1 MGAVAANVNF
11 QPTSQASSQAPEV
24 TIEMGAAPRNVRT
37 RILIVDDHPVF
48 CDGLR
53 ALLERVESLEVVG
66 QVGTSNDAFTSAR
79 RLNPEVILLDIELDN
94 NTVNGLDLIHRLRRI
109 CPDVKIAVLTAHSG
123 NEYLMNALRLGV
135 QAFLEKDMPSSALL
149 ATIQQVREGERVLPN
164 PHHLTLALTELGQ
177 VIQERD
183 RTQSGLNEREIEMLR
198 LAASGYNNKA
208 IGTYEFWSEITVKR
222 KMQVIYRK
230 LGVSSRAQAVA
241 EAIRLGFL

>member
-1 MGAVAANVNF
+1 MGAVTANVNF
-11 QPTSQASSQAPEV
+11 QPDSQTPSQTPAV
-24 TIEMGAAPRNVRT
+24 TIEMGTAPRIART
-37 RILIVDDHPVF
+37 RVLIVDDHPVF

-53 ALLERVESLEVVG
+53 ALLERAEGFEVVG
-66 QVGTSNDAFTSAR
+66 QAWTSSDAFTFAR
-79 RLNPEVILLDIELDN
+79 QLKPEMILLDIELDN
-94 NTVNGLDLIHRLRRI
+94 NTVNGLDLIQRLRRI

-135 QAFLEKDMPSSALL
+135 QAFLEKDMPPSTLL
-149 ATIQQVREGERVLPN
+149 TTIQQVRDGERALPN

-183 RTQSGLNEREIEMLR
+183 RTHSDLNEREIEMLR

-222 KMQVIYRK
+222 NMQVIYRK